1 MLVPLSLGSY
11 SNITGTTAVTTKP
24 AILTGFYVNST
35 TSGTLVFRDGGAS
48 GTTVSGTITPA
59 IGWHFFPVSFPT
71 SIHVTVANTIDVTLI
86 YNTTPVS

>member
-11 SNITGTTAVTTKP
+11 SNITGTTAVTAKP